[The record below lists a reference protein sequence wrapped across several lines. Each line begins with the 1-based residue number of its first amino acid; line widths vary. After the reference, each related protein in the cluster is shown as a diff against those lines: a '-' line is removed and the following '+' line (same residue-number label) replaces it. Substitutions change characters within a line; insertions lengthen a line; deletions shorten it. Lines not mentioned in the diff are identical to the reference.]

1 MLSDLTHF
9 FNDFFIVI
17 FLLPIY
23 TQKTIFKVDIKNGGI
38 KKMKKLAMILLTSLL
53 CLSVF
58 AKDKKLDLGQDQANS
73 DDNFNPDP
81 GAYIIDTDSIPGSFR
96 DEIDF
101 INLSEDSQITF
112 LVYASNSLTEDWV
125 QVGAVHLDDYGD
137 DGEVESEIPNSLYTF
152 RYFKVEPTN
161 ENKYY
166 YDTSKSFGDLIIKVK
181 S

>member
-1 MLSDLTHF
+1 
-9 FNDFFIVI
+9 
-17 FLLPIY
+17 
-23 TQKTIFKVDIKNGGI
+23 
-38 KKMKKLAMILLTSLL
+38 MKKVAMILLTSLL

-58 AKDKKLDLGQDQANS
+58 AKDKKLDLGQDQANP
-73 DDNFNPDP
+73 DDYFNPDP

-161 ENKYY
+161 EI
-166 YDTSKSFGDLIIKVK
+166 FGFRASLPLYCPKTILFN
-181 S
+181 

>member
-1 MLSDLTHF
+1 
-9 FNDFFIVI
+9 
-17 FLLPIY
+17 
-23 TQKTIFKVDIKNGGI
+23 
-38 KKMKKLAMILLTSLL
+38 MKKVAMILLTSLL

-58 AKDKKLDLGQDQANS
+58 AKDKKLDLGQDQANP
-73 DDNFNPDP
+73 DDYFNPDP

-112 LVYASNSLTEDWV
+112 LVYASNSLTEDWI

>member
-1 MLSDLTHF
+1 
-9 FNDFFIVI
+9 
-17 FLLPIY
+17 
-23 TQKTIFKVDIKNGGI
+23 
-38 KKMKKLAMILLTSLL
+38 MKKVAMILLTSLL

-58 AKDKKLDLGQDQANS
+58 AKDKKLDLGQDQANP
-73 DDNFNPDP
+73 DDYFNPDP

-137 DGEVESEIPNSLYTF
+137 DGEIESEIPNSLYTF

>member
-1 MLSDLTHF
+1 
-9 FNDFFIVI
+9 
-17 FLLPIY
+17 
-23 TQKTIFKVDIKNGGI
+23 
-38 KKMKKLAMILLTSLL
+38 MKKVAMILLTSLL

-58 AKDKKLDLGQDQANS
+58 AKDKKLDLGQDQANP
-73 DDNFNPDP
+73 DDYFNPDP

-152 RYFKVEPTN
+152 RYFKVKPTN

>member
-1 MLSDLTHF
+1 
-9 FNDFFIVI
+9 
-17 FLLPIY
+17 
-23 TQKTIFKVDIKNGGI
+23 
-38 KKMKKLAMILLTSLL
+38 MKKVAMILLTSLL

-58 AKDKKLDLGQDQANS
+58 AKDKKLDLGQDQANPN
-73 DDNFNPDP
+73 DYFNPDP

>member
-1 MLSDLTHF
+1 
-9 FNDFFIVI
+9 
-17 FLLPIY
+17 
-23 TQKTIFKVDIKNGGI
+23 
-38 KKMKKLAMILLTSLL
+38 MKKVAMILLTSLL

-58 AKDKKLDLGQDQANS
+58 AKDKKLDLGQDQANP
-73 DDNFNPDP
+73 DDYFNPDP

-166 YDTSKSFGDLIIKVK
+166 LPLYCPKTILFN
-181 S
+181 

>member
-9 FNDFFIVI
+9 FNDFFIAI

>member
-1 MLSDLTHF
+1 
-9 FNDFFIVI
+9 
-17 FLLPIY
+17 
-23 TQKTIFKVDIKNGGI
+23 
-38 KKMKKLAMILLTSLL
+38 MKKVAMILLTSLL

-58 AKDKKLDLGQDQANS
+58 AKDKKLDLGQDQANP
-73 DDNFNPDP
+73 DDYFNPDP

-137 DGEVESEIPNSLYTF
+137 DGEVESEIQNSLYTF

>member
-1 MLSDLTHF
+1 
-9 FNDFFIVI
+9 
-17 FLLPIY
+17 
-23 TQKTIFKVDIKNGGI
+23 
-38 KKMKKLAMILLTSLL
+38 MKKVALILLTSLL

-58 AKDKKLDLGQDQANS
+58 AKDKKLDLGQDQANP
-73 DDNFNPDP
+73 DDYFNPDP

-137 DGEVESEIPNSLYTF
+137 DGEVESEIQNSLYTF

>member
-1 MLSDLTHF
+1 
-9 FNDFFIVI
+9 
-17 FLLPIY
+17 
-23 TQKTIFKVDIKNGGI
+23 
-38 KKMKKLAMILLTSLL
+38 MKKVAMILLTSLL

-73 DDNFNPDP
+73 DDYFNPDP
-81 GAYIIDTDSIPGSFR
+81 GAYIIDTDSLPGSFR

>member
-1 MLSDLTHF
+1 
-9 FNDFFIVI
+9 
-17 FLLPIY
+17 
-23 TQKTIFKVDIKNGGI
+23 
-38 KKMKKLAMILLTSLL
+38 MKKVAMILLTSLL

>member
-1 MLSDLTHF
+1 
-9 FNDFFIVI
+9 
-17 FLLPIY
+17 
-23 TQKTIFKVDIKNGGI
+23 
-38 KKMKKLAMILLTSLL
+38 MKKVAIILLTSLL

-58 AKDKKLDLGQDQANS
+58 AKDKKLDLGQDQANP
-73 DDNFNPDP
+73 DDYFNPDP

>member
-1 MLSDLTHF
+1 MI
-9 FNDFFIVI
+9 FFIAI

-73 DDNFNPDP
+73 DDYFNPDP

>member
-1 MLSDLTHF
+1 
-9 FNDFFIVI
+9 
-17 FLLPIY
+17 
-23 TQKTIFKVDIKNGGI
+23 
-38 KKMKKLAMILLTSLL
+38 MKKVAMILLTSLL

-58 AKDKKLDLGQDQANS
+58 AKDKKLDLGQDQANP
-73 DDNFNPDP
+73 DDYFNPDP

-112 LVYASNSLTEDWV
+112 LVYASNSLTEDWIK
-125 QVGAVHLDDYGD
+125 VGAAHVDDYGD
-137 DGEVESEIPNSLYTF
+137 DAEVETEIPNSLYTF
-152 RYFKVEPTN
+152 RYFKIEPTN

>member
-1 MLSDLTHF
+1 
-9 FNDFFIVI
+9 
-17 FLLPIY
+17 
-23 TQKTIFKVDIKNGGI
+23 
-38 KKMKKLAMILLTSLL
+38 MKKVAMILLTSLL

-58 AKDKKLDLGQDQANS
+58 AKDKKLDLGQDQANP
-73 DDNFNPDP
+73 DDYFNPDP

-137 DGEVESEIPNSLYTF
+137 DSEVESEIPNSLYTF

>member
-1 MLSDLTHF
+1 
-9 FNDFFIVI
+9 
-17 FLLPIY
+17 
-23 TQKTIFKVDIKNGGI
+23 
-38 KKMKKLAMILLTSLL
+38 MKKLAMILLTSLL

>member
-1 MLSDLTHF
+1 
-9 FNDFFIVI
+9 
-17 FLLPIY
+17 
-23 TQKTIFKVDIKNGGI
+23 
-38 KKMKKLAMILLTSLL
+38 MKKVAMILLTSLL

-58 AKDKKLDLGQDQANS
+58 AKDKKLDLGQDQANP
-73 DDNFNPDP
+73 DDYFNPDP

-137 DGEVESEIPNSLYTF
+137 DGEV
-152 RYFKVEPTN
+152 
-161 ENKYY
+161 
-166 YDTSKSFGDLIIKVK
+166 D
-181 S
+181 

>member
-1 MLSDLTHF
+1 
-9 FNDFFIVI
+9 
-17 FLLPIY
+17 
-23 TQKTIFKVDIKNGGI
+23 
-38 KKMKKLAMILLTSLL
+38 MKKVAMILLTSLL

-58 AKDKKLDLGQDQANS
+58 AKDKKLDLGQDQANP
-73 DDNFNPDP
+73 DDYFNPDP

-166 YDTSKSFGDLIIKVK
+166 YDTSKSFGADYFAKDAMDTVNFAKKVLVK
-181 S
+181 

>member
-1 MLSDLTHF
+1 
-9 FNDFFIVI
+9 
-17 FLLPIY
+17 
-23 TQKTIFKVDIKNGGI
+23 
-38 KKMKKLAMILLTSLL
+38 MKKVAMILLTSLL

-58 AKDKKLDLGQDQANS
+58 AKDKKLDLGQDQANP
-73 DDNFNPDP
+73 DDYLNPDP

>member
-1 MLSDLTHF
+1 
-9 FNDFFIVI
+9 
-17 FLLPIY
+17 
-23 TQKTIFKVDIKNGGI
+23 
-38 KKMKKLAMILLTSLL
+38 MKKVAMILLTSLL

-58 AKDKKLDLGQDQANS
+58 AKDKKLDLGQDQANP
-73 DDNFNPDP
+73 DDYFNPDP

-166 YDTSKSFGDLIIKVK
+166 YDTSKSFGNLIIKVK

>member
-1 MLSDLTHF
+1 
-9 FNDFFIVI
+9 
-17 FLLPIY
+17 
-23 TQKTIFKVDIKNGGI
+23 
-38 KKMKKLAMILLTSLL
+38 MKKVALILLTSLL

-58 AKDKKLDLGQDQANS
+58 AKDKKLDLGQDQANP
-73 DDNFNPDP
+73 DDYFNPDP